1 MNGNVCLG
9 IPAYYMSARTKVR
22 IIMYAAIAALVGAMF
37 LIGRV

>member
-9 IPAYYMSARTKVR
+9 IPAYYMSARIKVR
-22 IIMYAAIAALVGAMF
+22 IIVYTTMMVLVGVMF